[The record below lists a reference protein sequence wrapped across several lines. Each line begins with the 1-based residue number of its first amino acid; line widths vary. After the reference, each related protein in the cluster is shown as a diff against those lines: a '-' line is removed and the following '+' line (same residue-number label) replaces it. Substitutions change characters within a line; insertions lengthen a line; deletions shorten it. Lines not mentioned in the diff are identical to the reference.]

1 MVLNLPVLSL
11 FLFCFKYA
19 SPYLFLYFHLDSNAV
34 RWRGESNEHL
44 FTKAEADLRPLAGNF
59 KSRRE
64 KVQIAGG
71 KKKWN
76 KIKISAGNLNSFKVR
91 YLEPLEVWRWF
102 LKDLIIF
109 AKCDPRRPKIACIC
123 NSLQNNQRSE
133 EGKSLLVSV

>member
-1 MVLNLPVLSL
+1 MVLNLTVLSL

-19 SPYLFLYFHLDSNAV
+19 SPYLFLYFHLYSNAV
-34 RWRGESNEHL
+34 RLREESNEHL
-44 FTKAEADLRPLAGNF
+44 FYKGRGWFETVGGKFQISAG
-59 KSRRE
+59 KSSDRWRE
-64 KVQIAGG
+64 K
-71 KKKWN
+71 
-76 KIKISAGNLNSFKVR
+76 KISAGNLNSFKVR